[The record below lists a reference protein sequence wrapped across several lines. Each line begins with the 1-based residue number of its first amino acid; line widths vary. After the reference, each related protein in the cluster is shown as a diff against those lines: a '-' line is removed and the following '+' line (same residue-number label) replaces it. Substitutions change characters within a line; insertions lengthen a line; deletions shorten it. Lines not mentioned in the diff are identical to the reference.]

1 MLETPGKALQHKSS
15 KKVMNT
21 SNLVSRK
28 SSMVSLKSFE
38 EAQPREEV
46 EQMVKEER
54 HKLFQSQKKQ
64 KQVMLMDYVR
74 L

>member
-1 MLETPGKALQHKSS
+1 
-15 KKVMNT
+15 
-21 SNLVSRK
+21 
-28 SSMVSLKSFE
+28 MVSLKSFE